1 MDTMSEMPLYLRT
14 TASAL
19 TLYRIGQCCHA
30 NTSGVLAFNLGLKGV
45 LPAVHHDV
53 QRFEKGIL
61 LGAGLPPAVGTGRS
75 FCGTLGQGGPSV
87 NLGATMA

>member
-30 NTSGVLAFNLGLKGV
+30 NTSVACDLGLEGV
-45 LPAVHHDV
+45 LPAVHHNV